1 MKKAGI
7 LMLTLVLVAAM
18 FSGCRRRNDGTT
30 NTTMIP
36 STPGTTQTTTR
47 ATMPSTTMTRPETTG
62 VIPDATDL
70 LPDSTDGTGVTGS
83 DMGRGR
89 MGPRY

>member
-7 LMLTLVLVAAM
+7 LMLTLVLVTAM

-30 NTTMIP
+30 NTTVKP
-36 STPGTTQTTTR
+36 TTTVTTQTTTK
-47 ATMPSTTMTRPETTG
+47 ATLPSTTMTRPSATG

-70 LPDSTDGTGVTGS
+70 LPDATGTTGS

>member
-18 FSGCRRRNDGTT
+18 FSGCRRRTDEST
-30 NTTMIP
+30 NTTMAP
-36 STPGTTQTTTR
+36 TTTTTQTTTR
-47 ATMPSTTMTRPETTG
+47 ATMPSTTMTRPATTG

-70 LPDSTDGTGVTGS
+70 LPDGTSGTGATGS